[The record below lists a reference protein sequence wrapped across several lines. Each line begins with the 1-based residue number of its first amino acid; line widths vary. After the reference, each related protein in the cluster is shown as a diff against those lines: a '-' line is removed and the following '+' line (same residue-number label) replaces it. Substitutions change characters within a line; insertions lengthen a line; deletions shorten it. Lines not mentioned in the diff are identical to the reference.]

1 MSKLLGILT
10 FFRISYKPSIS
21 SPMIWKNGVYG
32 FAIII
37 PKENIKAAKKHESS
51 SQPFLVR
58 GFNTPQVF
66 RTCAS

>member
-1 MSKLLGILT
+1 
-10 FFRISYKPSIS
+10 
-21 SPMIWKNGVYG
+21 MIWKNGVYG